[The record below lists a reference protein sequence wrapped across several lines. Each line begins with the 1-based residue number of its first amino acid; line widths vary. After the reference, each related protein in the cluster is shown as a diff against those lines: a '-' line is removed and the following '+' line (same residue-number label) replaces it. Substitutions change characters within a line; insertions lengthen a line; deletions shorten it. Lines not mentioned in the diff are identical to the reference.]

1 MSLAAEL
8 PPRSDSSGTS
18 RPKAS
23 SGERPTSRNAVWWS
37 IQYVLQLLFAG
48 WLRYRARGVDRLP
61 IEGGGLILSNH
72 QSFLDPLLIGLPL
85 KRPVSFL
92 ARDTLFRVPVVGW
105 VLRNTYV
112 MPLNREGGATAG
124 IRETLRR
131 MEAGYLVGVFPEG
144 TRSEDGR
151 LGDFKPGFAALLRRS
166 DQPVYPVGIAGAHR
180 ALGRKR
186 AWLSPSRV
194 CVVFGEPLDPARLAE
209 LCGRGR
215 EAELVAFVREAVD
228 ACLAEA
234 EAWRCGDE

>member
-1 MSLAAEL
+1 
-8 PPRSDSSGTS
+8 
-18 RPKAS
+18 
-23 SGERPTSRNAVWWS
+23 
-37 IQYVLQLLFAG
+37 LLFAG

-61 IEGGGLILSNH
+61 VDGGGLILSNH

-151 LGDFKPGFAALLRRS
+151 LGEFKPGFAALLRRS

-180 ALGRKR
+180 ALGRRR

-209 LCGRGR
+209 LCGKGR
-215 EAELVAFVREAVD
+215 ETELVAFVRDAVN

-234 EAWRCGDE
+234 EAWRTCGE

>member
-1 MSLAAEL
+1 MSPAAE
-8 PPRSDSSGTS
+8 PSPRSEPTGTPRPGKSS
-18 RPKAS
+18 R
-23 SGERPTSRNAVWWS
+23 ERPTTRNTVWRS
-37 IQYVLQLLFAG
+37 IQFVLQLLFGG

-61 IEGGGLILSNH
+61 IAGGGLILSNH

-85 KRPVSFL
+85 KRPISFL

-112 MPLNREGGATAG
+112 MQLNREGGATAG

-131 MEAGYLVGVFPEG
+131 MEAGCLVGVFPEG

-151 LGDFKPGFAALLRRS
+151 LGEFKPGFAALLRRS

-180 ALGRKR
+180 ALGRRR

-194 CVVFGEPLDPARLAE
+194 CVVFGEPLDPARLSE

-215 EAELVAFVREAVD
+215 EADLVAFVRDAVE

-234 EAWRCGDE
+234 EAWRCGEE